1 MKTKMDKPAR
11 SRYINLSLF
20 NVLLFIL
27 SSSFR
32 GITVDAFVPFNS
44 CLSTSTR
51 STTAISAA
59 DDSPIVVTLTREDGK
74 NEKLRK
80 KIEEDSDLMDQIDVL
95 EMPCIEHAV
104 GPDYERLASTLLS
117 ERWDYVAITSPE
129 AANVLISA
137 WDSVRDNPLPV
148 VAVGKATEE
157 RLRDSEIPVT
167 FVPSKATAA
176 TLAKELKLVSEKRTT
191 SLLYP
196 ASAKAKKTLENGLA
210 SRGFAVTRINT
221 YDTVT
226 ATWADDQKESSN
238 KVQVACFASP
248 SAVKGWLQNT
258 EENTKVLAACIGET
272 SAVACK
278 ELGWDENQIFYPEAP
293 GLEGWVEAIQKAI
306 EVAKKTSYSLQ

>member
-1 MKTKMDKPAR
+1 MDKPAR

-104 GPDYERLASTLLS
+104 GPDYDNLASTLLS
-117 ERWDYVAITSPE
+117 EQWDYVAITSPE

-137 WDSVRDNPLPV
+137 WDAVRDNPLPV

-176 TLAKELKLVSEKRTT
+176 TLAKELELVAEKKQT
-191 SLLYP
+191 SVLYP

-210 SRGFAVTRINT
+210 SRGFAVKRINT

-258 EENTKVLAACIGET
+258 EENTRVLAACIGET
-272 SAVACK
+272 SATACK
-278 ELGWDENQIFYPEAP
+278 ELGWNENQIFFPEAP
-293 GLEGWVEAIQKAI
+293 GLEGWVEAIQRAVEFSKNA
-306 EVAKKTSYSLQ
+306 SYSL